1 MKTHHLSLIRLLLP
15 FAIMVLAVF
24 LWMGGVLSHPGG
36 GGSWMYHYQSLV
48 SGTLALL
55 AGCFALVST
64 HMALTAEERAKRA
77 KAEIYWNRFKLDLE
91 IFMAFIVDDMQFE
104 DQRIPDASRNADDAQ
119 KRCRDFFGSF
129 SDAFPRKIFDID
141 EMQYLLADKRTL
153 MHAIYALFW
162 RIETIMARKY
172 WRDKYGE
179 REACLEAVDE
189 LVKLITLME
198 RHIKVPEGALEAALS
213 FQKSVQGEIEE

>member
-1 MKTHHLSLIRLLLP
+1 MKTHHLSLLRLILP
-15 FAIMVLAVF
+15 FTIMVLAVF

-36 GGSWMYHYQSLV
+36 EGGWLYHYQSLV

-64 HMALTAEERAKRA
+64 HMALTAEDRAKHA
-77 KAEIYWNRFKLDLE
+77 KAEIYWNRYKLDLE
-91 IFMAFIVDDMQFE
+91 IFADFITDDMMFE
-104 DQRIPDASRNADDAQ
+104 DQCIPDASRNADDAQ
-119 KRCRDFFGSF
+119 KRCREFFGSF
-129 SDAFPRKIFDID
+129 SDAFPRKLFDIS
-141 EMQYLLADKRTL
+141 EIQYLTPDKRTL

-162 RIETIMARKY
+162 RIEAIMARKF

-179 REACLEAVDE
+179 REACLEAVEE

-198 RHIKVPEGALEAALS
+198 RHITMPEGALEVALS
-213 FQKSVQGEIEE
+213 FQKSVQGEIEA